1 MRVTCIQLEY
11 PNRSKAE
18 SLQHVLGLLDEA
30 RGSDLI
36 LLPEIWPC
44 GYFAYDRYAP
54 DSETI
59 DGPLVNKLR
68 EKARDLKTC
77 IFTGSFVERDGD
89 QLFNTCALIG
99 PSGDILARYR
109 KVHVFGFESEE
120 RKRLARG
127 TEVAV
132 ADTPFGRA
140 GLAICYDLR
149 FPELFR
155 RMVDQGAEFFLVAA
169 AWPSARRDAWKLF
182 CRARA
187 HENLAYL
194 FACNA
199 AGTSHGVEINGCS
212 VMVDP
217 WGKILA
223 EGGQTESLIS
233 CDVDPTAAKTL
244 RSQFPALDDRVL
256 K

>member
-1 MRVTCIQLEY
+1 MRVTCLQLEF
-11 PNRSKAE
+11 PDRPKARNV
-18 SLQHVLGLLDEA
+18 SRALDLIDEA

-36 LLPEIWPC
+36 LLPELWPC
-44 GYFAYDRYAP
+44 GYFSYERYVP
-54 DSETI
+54 DAEPI
-59 DGPLVNKLR
+59 DGPLVAALR
-68 EKARDLKTC
+68 HKARELKTC
-77 IFTGSFVERDGD
+77 LFTGSFVERDGD
-89 QLFNTCALIG
+89 QLFNTCLLLGQAG
-99 PSGDILARYR
+99 EILAKYR

-120 RKRLARG
+120 RRRLTRG
-127 TEVAV
+127 SDVTV

-140 GLAICYDLR
+140 GMAICYDLR

-169 AWPSARRDAWKLF
+169 AWPAARREAWKLF

-187 HENLAYL
+187 HENLAFL

-199 AGTSHGVEINGCS
+199 AGTSRGVEVNGS
-212 VMVDP
+212 SLIVDP
-217 WGKILA
+217 AGKILT
-223 EGGQTESLIS
+223 EGGQSESLVTFDIH
-233 CDVDPTAAKTL
+233 PTAAKTL

>member
-11 PNRSKAE
+11 PDRSKDE
-18 SLQHVLGLLDEA
+18 SVRHVLGLLDEA

-44 GYFAYDRYAP
+44 GYFSYDRYAS
-54 DSETI
+54 DSETT
-59 DGPLVNKLR
+59 DGPLINALSQ
-68 EKARDLKTC
+68 KARDLKAC
-77 IFTGSFVERDGD
+77 LFTGSFVERDGER
-89 QLFNTCALIG
+89 LFNTCLLLG
-99 PSGDILARYR
+99 PSGEILAKYR
-109 KVHVFGFESEE
+109 KIHLFGFESEE

-127 TEVAV
+127 SEIAV

-155 RMVDQGAEFFLVAA
+155 RMVDAGAEYFLVTA
-169 AWPSARRDAWKLF
+169 AWPATRRDAWKLF

-199 AGTSHGVEINGCS
+199 AGTSHDVEINGNS
-212 VMVDP
+212 LIVDP

-223 EGGQTESLIS
+223 EGGQSESLIT
-233 CDVDPTAAKTL
+233 CDIDPSAAKTL